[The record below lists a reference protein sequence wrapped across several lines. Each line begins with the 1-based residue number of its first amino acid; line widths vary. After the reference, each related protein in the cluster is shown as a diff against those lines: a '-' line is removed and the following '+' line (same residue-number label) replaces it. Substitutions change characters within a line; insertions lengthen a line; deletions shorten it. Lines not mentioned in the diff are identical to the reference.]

1 MSRIFDNKELAGV
14 ENSRQGRVESLSKS
28 KALDKEPLASL
39 DGQQIKKLLDAWS
52 FSQDIRIYDRLDSTN
67 KKAKDLAKEGA
78 IFEGVIIADEQTEG
92 RGRLGRAWLS
102 KKGTGIW
109 MSIVLRPVF
118 SPNHAA
124 KLTVISALAVSQA
137 VYRLTGTRLLIKW
150 PNDLVLNNKKI
161 CGILTELRADKE
173 KIHYAVVG
181 IGINTASQ
189 EGDFPE
195 DLASIASS
203 ILIETGS
210 LVDRKQLIAQILR
223 EFQDLYSHFTKG
235 GDFSSHRALYR
246 ELSASLGKRVRVL
259 GPKEEFEGLAIDLTD
274 SCSLLVRK
282 DSGEIEEVMAGDV
295 SVRGMAGYI

>member
-52 FSQDIRIYDRLDSTN
+52 FNQDIRIYDRLDSTN

-235 GDFSSHRALYR
+235 ATFQATGHFI
-246 ELSASLGKRVRVL
+246 G
-259 GPKEEFEGLAIDLTD
+259 T
-274 SCSLLVRK
+274 
-282 DSGEIEEVMAGDV
+282 
-295 SVRGMAGYI
+295 